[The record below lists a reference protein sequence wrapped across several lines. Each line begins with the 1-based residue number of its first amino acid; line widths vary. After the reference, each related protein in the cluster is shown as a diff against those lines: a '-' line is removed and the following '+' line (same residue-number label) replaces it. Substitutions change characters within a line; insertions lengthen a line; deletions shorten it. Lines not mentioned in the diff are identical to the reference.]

1 MRHVTLGLWLAW
13 LVLLGPV
20 RVSADLVDG
29 VAAIVDDQVILIS
42 EVDLSSRRMIEAI
55 EREQG
60 RLPSDAIHEIR
71 RRALS
76 GLIDDRLIHAV
87 AIRLNM
93 ETTEEEID
101 HAIGEIARAEDV
113 SVEQIYGAAASQ
125 GLSRQRY
132 RQELSNQM
140 TRMKVISGAV
150 RSRVSVS
157 PADVEALYNQRYG
170 NLEPGIRVRLRHI
183 LLPWPEKRSRAAEE
197 ATRDLA
203 NEIRE
208 RALAS
213 GDFPVLARTYSAAPS
228 AQQGGLTTFREADVS
243 EKIRQQ
249 VFNLEPGAISSLIE
263 TEHGINIFQI
273 LDRFDPA
280 ETTLETVRDALEA
293 ELTEKKM
300 GPEFEAWIGEL
311 REGHYIQI
319 VLPELK

>member
-1 MRHVTLGLWLAW
+1 MRRVTLGFWLAW
-13 LVLLGPV
+13 LALLGPV
-20 RVSADLVDG
+20 RASAELVDG
-29 VAAIVDDQVILIS
+29 VAAIVDDEVILVS

-60 RLPSDAIHEIR
+60 RLPADAVLEIR
-71 RRALS
+71 RRALGS
-76 GLIDDRLIHAV
+76 LIDDRLIHTV
-87 AIRLNM
+87 ALRLNM

-101 HAIGEIARAEDV
+101 HAIQEIATAEDV
-113 SVEQIYGAAASQ
+113 SVEQVYGAAASQ

-132 RQELSNQM
+132 RQELSKQM

-157 PADVEALYNQRYG
+157 PAEVEALYNQRYG

-183 LLPWPEKRSRAAEE
+183 LLPWPEE

-228 AQQGGLTTFREADVS
+228 AQQGGLTTFMEADVS
-243 EKIRQQ
+243 EEIRHH
-249 VFNLEPGAISSLIE
+249 VFNLEPGAISPLIE

-280 ETTLETVRDALEA
+280 ETRNCARVITS
-293 ELTEKKM
+293 KSSY
-300 GPEFEAWIGEL
+300 PS
-311 REGHYIQI
+311 
-319 VLPELK
+319 